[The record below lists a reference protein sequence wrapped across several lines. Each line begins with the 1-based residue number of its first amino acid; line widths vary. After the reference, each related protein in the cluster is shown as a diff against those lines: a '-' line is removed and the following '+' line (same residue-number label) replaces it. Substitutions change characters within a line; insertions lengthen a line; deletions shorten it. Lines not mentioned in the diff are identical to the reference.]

1 LIRCV
6 PPEGC
11 WRNGE
16 EAATNIVAA
25 FVVFGDA
32 AQKRC
37 NELLRKREAE
47 EAEEA
52 ERGRCGEKA
61 RSGRSGSYFT
71 SIPLA
76 CRSA

>member
-1 LIRCV
+1 MR

-25 FVVFGDA
+25 FVVLGDA

-52 ERGRCGEKA
+52 ERGRCGEKRA
-61 RSGRSGSYFT
+61 AAEAAVT
-71 SIPLA
+71 SLPFL
-76 CRSA
+76 

>member
-1 LIRCV
+1 MR

-52 ERGRCGEKA
+52 ERAAAAKRRAAAKA
-61 RSGRSGSYFT
+61 AVT
-71 SIPLA
+71 SLPFL
-76 CRSA
+76 

>member
-1 LIRCV
+1 MRPLT
-6 PPEGC
+6 GC

-47 EAEEA
+47 EAERAAAAKRRAAAEA
-52 ERGRCGEKA
+52 VG
-61 RSGRSGSYFT
+61 YFT